1 MGTPKWS
8 TTMSLQQLHHSLCH
22 GTHCPATRLF
32 QLLTRLGMTP
42 NFSHHIFFLH
52 LYKRQHRPHTQSSPF
67 ALSMFFLWGTDSA
80 APFLAPQVS
89 SSHDTSPLPQP
100 PQQPHTTAAFHLH
113 SSFSNPRRPKQTQS
127 RQVLSAL
134 SYKFTWISPADVHL
148 APPAWCPPFC
158 RAPSC

>member
-1 MGTPKWS
+1 
-8 TTMSLQQLHHSLCH
+8 MSLQQLHHSLCH
-22 GTHCPATRLF
+22 GTRCPATRLF
-32 QLLTRLGMTP
+32 QLLTWLGMTP
-42 NFSHHIFFLH
+42 NFSHHIFF
-52 LYKRQHRPHTQSSPF
+52 SPLVQTSAQTTHPEF
-67 ALSMFFLWGTDSA
+67 PLCPFYVLPLRDWGTNSA

-100 PQQPHTTAAFHLH
+100 PQQPHTTAAFLLH

-148 APPAWCPPFC
+148 APPA
-158 RAPSC
+158 